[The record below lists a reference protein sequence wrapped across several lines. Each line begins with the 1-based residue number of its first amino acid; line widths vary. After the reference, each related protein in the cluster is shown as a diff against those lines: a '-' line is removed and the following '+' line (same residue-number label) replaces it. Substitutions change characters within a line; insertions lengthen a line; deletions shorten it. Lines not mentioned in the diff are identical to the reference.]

1 MNASSVNDDRYI
13 KIKKRT
19 YSHKL
24 YTNFCNLKLQED
36 DLSLLFFS
44 HGYKLQDYVFD
55 GCRRLKILSL
65 NIRDV
70 AFITVKDVDY
80 FCIIHNISKSEAIH
94 LSKESVLDDRGHIP
108 KFIFKKAILKLN
120 QSKKLKIFFNR

>member
-19 YSHKL
+19 YSNKL
-24 YTNFCNLKLQED
+24 YTNFCNLKLQKD
-36 DLSLLFFS
+36 DLPLLFFS

-65 NIRDV
+65 NISDV

-80 FCIIHNISKSEAIH
+80 FCTIHDISKSEAIH

-120 QSKKLKIFFNR
+120 QSKKLKIFFNQ